1 MKVRLHSQQ
10 HEWRSRDEENQVVII
25 RAEWDSIKWNFTY
38 TTKKDPE
45 WHDLPEPLLHHF
57 EELREILFN
66 KYQRRRLPWRFVEE
80 LDAYIANL
88 RSEEGLQESE

>member
-45 WHDLPEPLLHHF
+45 WHDLPTPLLHHF

-80 LDAYIANL
+80 LDTHIVKMRNEESS
-88 RSEEGLQESE
+88 SEE

>member
-10 HEWRSRDEENQVVII
+10 HEWRSRDEENNVVII
-25 RAEWDSIKWNFTY
+25 RAEWDSLKWNFTY

-45 WHDLPEPLLHHF
+45 WHDLTEPLLHHF

-80 LDAYIANL
+80 LDAHIVKVRYEAG
-88 RSEEGLQESE
+88 ETQD